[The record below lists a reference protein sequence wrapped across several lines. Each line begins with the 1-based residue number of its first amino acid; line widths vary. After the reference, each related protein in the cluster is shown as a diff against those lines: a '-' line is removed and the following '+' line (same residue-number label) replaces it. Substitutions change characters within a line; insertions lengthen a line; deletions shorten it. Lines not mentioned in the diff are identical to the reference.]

1 MREGRGDDGANQ
13 VLECGRRCVIFDRAT
28 GEIATR
34 AEFKCWLN
42 SLHVRKKYL
51 PRARI
56 SLKLFGIRS
65 FGRQKEVEKKLN
77 HRIPCTCNPAIRRGS
92 DKASWFR
99 GARWSFSGVGS
110 GGGGESAM

>member
-13 VLECGRRCVIFDRAT
+13 VLECGRRCVIFDMAT
-28 GEIATR
+28 GEI
-34 AEFKCWLN
+34 EFKCWLN